1 MGNNGIYKRQY
12 RMLDK
17 LRTLYQRAKHDDFE
31 ELDIFQTI
39 DRIQEI
45 ANEISFTDLVN
56 LSSRQMGLIAEL
68 LWRVKRINISP
79 VDQNDFMGQA

>member
-17 LRTLYQRAKHDDFE
+17 LRTLYQKAKHDDFE

-45 ANEISFTDLVN
+45 ANEINFTDLVN

-68 LWRVKRINISP
+68 LWRVKRFNISP

>member
-45 ANEISFTDLVN
+45 ANEINFTDLVN
-56 LSSRQMGLIAEL
+56 LSSRQMWLIAEL

>member
-17 LRTLYQRAKHDDFE
+17 LRTLYQRAKHDEFE

-45 ANEISFTDLVN
+45 ANEVNLTDLVN

-68 LWRVKRINISP
+68 LWRVKRIKIRP

>member
-17 LRTLYQRAKHDDFE
+17 LRTLYQRAKHDEFE

-45 ANEISFTDLVN
+45 ANEVSLTDLVN

-68 LWRVKRINISP
+68 LWRVKRIKISP

>member
-17 LRTLYQRAKHDDFE
+17 LRTLYQKARHDEFE

-45 ANEISFTDLVN
+45 ANEVSLTDLVN

-68 LWRVKRINISP
+68 LWRVKRIKISP

>member
-17 LRTLYQRAKHDDFE
+17 LKTLYQKARHDEFE

-45 ANEISFTDLVN
+45 ANEISLTDLVN

>member
-17 LRTLYQRAKHDDFE
+17 LRTLYQRAKHDEFE

-45 ANEISFTDLVN
+45 ANEVNLTDLVN

-68 LWRVKRINISP
+68 LWRVKRIKISP

>member
-1 MGNNGIYKRQY
+1 MGNNGIYKSQY

-17 LRTLYQRAKHDDFE
+17 LRTLYQKARHDEFE

-45 ANEISFTDLVN
+45 ANEVSLTDLVN

-68 LWRVKRINISP
+68 LWRVKRIKISP

>member
-45 ANEISFTDLVN
+45 AQEINFTDLVN

>member
-45 ANEISFTDLVN
+45 AKEINFTDLVN

>member
-17 LRTLYQRAKHDDFE
+17 LRTLYQKAKHDDFE

-45 ANEISFTDLVN
+45 ANEINFTVLVN

>member
-1 MGNNGIYKRQY
+1 
-12 RMLDK
+12 MLDK
-17 LRTLYQRAKHDDFE
+17 LRTLYQKAQCDEFE

-45 ANEISFTDLVN
+45 ANEVSLTDLVN

-68 LWRVKRINISP
+68 LWRVKRIKISP

>member
-1 MGNNGIYKRQY
+1 MGNNGIYKREY

-17 LRTLYQRAKHDDFE
+17 LRTLYQKAKYDEFE

-45 ANEISFTDLVN
+45 ANEVSLTDLVN

>member
-17 LRTLYQRAKHDDFE
+17 LSTLYQKARHDEFE

-39 DRIQEI
+39 DIIQEI
-45 ANEISFTDLVN
+45 ANEVSLTDLVN

-68 LWRVKRINISP
+68 LWRVKRIKISP

>member
-1 MGNNGIYKRQY
+1 MGNNGIYEREY

-17 LRTLYQRAKHDDFE
+17 LRTLYQRAKHDEFE
-31 ELDIFQTI
+31 ELYIFQTI

-45 ANEISFTDLVN
+45 ANEINFTDLIN

>member
-17 LRTLYQRAKHDDFE
+17 LRTLYQKAKHDDFE

-45 ANEISFTDLVN
+45 ANEIKFTDLVN

>member
-31 ELDIFQTI
+31 ELDSFQTI

-45 ANEISFTDLVN
+45 ANEINFTDLVN

>member
-17 LRTLYQRAKHDDFE
+17 LRTLYQKAQLDEFE

-45 ANEISFTDLVN
+45 ANEVSLTDLVN

-68 LWRVKRINISP
+68 LWRVKRIKISP

>member
-45 ANEISFTDLVN
+45 ANEINFTDLVN

-79 VDQNDFMGQA
+79 VDQNYFMGQA

>member
-1 MGNNGIYKRQY
+1 MGNNGIYEREY

-17 LRTLYQRAKHDDFE
+17 LRTLYQKAKHDEFE

-39 DRIQEI
+39 DRIKEI
-45 ANEISFTDLVN
+45 ACEINFTDLIN
-56 LSSRQMGLIAEL
+56 LSSRHMGLIAEL

>member
-1 MGNNGIYKRQY
+1 
-12 RMLDK
+12 MLDK

-45 ANEISFTDLVN
+45 AKEINFTDLVN

-79 VDQNDFMGQA
+79 VDQNDFMGQS

>member
-1 MGNNGIYKRQY
+1 
-12 RMLDK
+12 MLDK
-17 LRTLYQRAKHDDFE
+17 LRTLYQKAQLDEFE

-45 ANEISFTDLVN
+45 ANEVSLTDLVN

-68 LWRVKRINISP
+68 LWRVKRIKISP

>member
-1 MGNNGIYKRQY
+1 MGYNGIYEREY

-17 LRTLYQRAKHDDFE
+17 LRTLYQRAKHDEFE

-45 ANEISFTDLVN
+45 ANEINFTDLIN